1 MNRRALLMSLLLA
14 APAQALPSHPAPLGS
29 GAADKD
35 KDKEKP
41 PEPSAFFADV
51 MVLHATNSKKGVDS
65 RIGNMPE
72 LAKPPF
78 SSYDSYELVERKRL
92 PLEQKAPSTLT
103 LPNGRVLR
111 TQLLQIISKD
121 TLKFSASINQPN
133 GKEFLPLLEVR
144 AKLDQAFIVAGQS
157 HKQGILV
164 LVIRVVR

>member
-1 MNRRALLMSLLLA
+1 MRRRALLMSLLLA
-14 APAQALPSHPAPLGS
+14 APARAFAANPAPSGS
-29 GAADKD
+29 GAPDKA
-35 KDKEKP
+35 KEKA
-41 PEPSAFFADV
+41 PEPAFFADV

-78 SSYDSYELVERKRL
+78 SSYDSYELVEHKRL
-92 PLEQKAPSTLT
+92 PLEQKAPSSLS

-144 AKLDQAFIVAGQS
+144 AKLDQAFIVAGQN
-157 HKQGILV
+157 HKQGMLV

>member
-1 MNRRALLMSLLLA
+1 MKRRALLMSLLLVV
-14 APAQALPSHPAPLGS
+14 PAQASPVHPSPLGS
-29 GAADKD
+29 GAPAKGKD
-35 KDKEKP
+35 KS
-41 PEPSAFFADV
+41 PEQSAFFADV
-51 MVLHATNSKKGVDS
+51 MVLHATNSKKGVDA

-78 SSYDSYELVERKRL
+78 SSYDSYELLERKRL

-121 TLKFSASINQPN
+121 ALKFSASINQPN

>member
-1 MNRRALLMSLLLA
+1 MNRRALLMALLVA
-14 APAQALPSHPAPLGS
+14 APAQALPSQPAPLASGS
-29 GAADKD
+29 ADKG
-35 KDKEKP
+35 KDPQKP
-41 PEPSAFFADV
+41 PEASAFFADV
-51 MVLHATNSKKGVDS
+51 MVLHATNAKKGVDS
-65 RIGNMPE
+65 RIGSMPE

-92 PLEQKAPSTLT
+92 PLEQKTPSTLT

-144 AKLDQAFIVAGQS
+144 AKLDEKFIVAGQS
-157 HKQGILV
+157 HKHGILV

>member
-1 MNRRALLMSLLLA
+1 MKRRALLTSLLLA
-14 APAQALPSHPAPLGS
+14 VPARALAANPAPSGS
-29 GAADKD
+29 GAPDKAKD
-35 KDKEKP
+35 KA

-92 PLEQKAPSTLT
+92 PLEQKAPSSLT

-111 TQLLQIISKD
+111 TQLLQIIAKD

>member
-1 MNRRALLMSLLLA
+1 MRRRALLMSLLLA
-14 APAQALPSHPAPLGS
+14 APARAFAANPAPSGS
-29 GAADKD
+29 GAPDKA
-35 KDKEKP
+35 KEKA

-78 SSYDSYELVERKRL
+78 SSYDSYELVEHKRL
-92 PLEQKAPSTLT
+92 PLEQKAPSSLS

-144 AKLDQAFIVAGQS
+144 AKLDQAFIVAGQN
-157 HKQGILV
+157 HKQGMLV